1 MNAPVSPIRVLVA
14 DDDAILREIAGA
26 MLRDAGFTVQTVA
39 SGDAAVAACALRLP
53 NIALLDVEMP
63 DGNGYQ
69 ACTNI
74 RALPGGADLPI
85 VMVTGCDDTAS
96 IDRAYEAGATDF
108 VVKPINW
115 ALLVHRIRYVLRGAR
130 TIVDLRFS
138 EQKNAA
144 LLKAIPDGIFLV
156 NGRSVI
162 EHCYSPA
169 AGLID
174 VPKTGFES
182 MRFLDLIPAAARARA
197 MDCLDAALRGD
208 AAVFEFSLDAES
220 RSNRHFE
227 CRYLPNS
234 SGQVLAIVRDVSA
247 RKEAQARIHR
257 LAYFDGLTGLPNRE
271 WIHDYL
277 AQSLTEARQLN
288 RGLALLYV
296 DLDQFKR
303 INDTLGHET
312 GDALLRQVAERLQTG
327 LDLDGD
333 GDGDGEG
340 DGDEEAVP
348 LNLRTPEAGAAQRA
362 RGRLARMGGDEFI
375 VVLTGRTDAAQ
386 AQWAARQI
394 LSILA
399 APFQQESYE
408 LVVTPSIGI
417 AMYPEHGTD
426 AQSLLKNA
434 DGAMYEAKASGRNQL
449 RVYDSTMNVRALK
462 RLSLEME
469 LRRAVENSSLEVYY
483 QPKYRTRDLQFLGG
497 EALLRWFHPERGQIS
512 TADFIAVAEETGLI
526 GDIGRWALQRVC
538 RDLCQWRSEGLEL
551 PRVAVNVSGRD
562 FMYPEALLRLSDTV
576 TQAQLSPSLFE
587 LELTE
592 GVLMQDAEAGRRS
605 LLALK
610 EFGFALAID
619 DFGTGYCSLNYLK
632 RFPLDT
638 LKIDRSF
645 VSDISD
651 DPDDASIVRAIIAL
665 GHSLDLKIVAEGVTT
680 QAQLQFL
687 QAESC
692 DAVQGFLM
700 SPAVPASSF
709 RELLKRPLVSLD
721 APQSQPRRLFSW
733 PSARN

>member
-1 MNAPVSPIRVLVA
+1 MSAPKPPIRVLLA

-26 MLRDAGFTVQTVA
+26 TLREAGFSVQTVS

-53 NIALLDVEMP
+53 DIALLDVEMAG
-63 DGNGYQ
+63 GNGYQ

-74 RALPGGADLPI
+74 RSLPGAADLPI
-85 VMVTGCDDTAS
+85 VMVTGCDDTRS
-96 IDRAYEAGATDF
+96 IDQAYEVGATDF

-138 EQKNAA
+138 EQKNTA

-156 NGRSVI
+156 NGEGLI
-162 EHCYSPA
+162 AHCFSPA
-169 AGLID
+169 AGLAGAPD
-174 VPKTGFES
+174 SGHDAV
-182 MRFLDLIPAAARARA
+182 RLLDLIPATARVRA
-197 MDCLDAALRGD
+197 QECLEATLRGE
-208 AAVFEFSLDAES
+208 AAAFEFSVES
-220 RSNRHFE
+220 EDRSNRHFE
-227 CRYLPNS
+227 CRYLPNA
-234 SGQVLAIVRDVSA
+234 GGHVLAIVRDVTP

-257 LAYFDGLTGLPNRE
+257 LAYFDALTGLPNRE

-288 RGLALLYV
+288 RSLALLYV

-327 LDLDGD
+327 LDLDGE
-333 GDGDGEG
+333 GGEP
-340 DGDEEAVP
+340 AVP
-348 LNLRTPEAGAAQRA
+348 LCLSAPNAGAAERVQ
-362 RGRLARMGGDEFI
+362 GRLARVGGDEFI
-375 VVLTGRTDAAQ
+375 AVLTGRTDVEQ
-386 AQWAARQI
+386 AQRAARRI

-417 AMYPEHGTD
+417 AMYPEHGGD

-449 RVYDSTMNVRALK
+449 RLYDSAMNVRALK

-483 QPKYRTRDLQFLGG
+483 QPKYQTRGLKLIGG
-497 EALLRWFHPERGQIS
+497 EALLRWFHPERGQIP

-526 GDIGRWALQRVC
+526 GDIGRFALQRVC

-551 PRVAVNVSGRD
+551 PRIAVNVSGRD
-562 FMYPEALLRLSDTV
+562 FMHPESLMRLGDTV
-576 TQAQLSPSLFE
+576 THAHLSPSLFE

-605 LLALK
+605 LSALK
-610 EFGFALAID
+610 EFGFTLAID

-645 VSDISD
+645 VSDITF
-651 DPDDASIVRAIIAL
+651 DPDDAAIVRAIIAL
-665 GHSLDLKIVAEGVTT
+665 GHNLDLKMVAEGVTT

-687 QAESC
+687 QDESC
-692 DAVQGFLM
+692 DAFQGFLM
-700 SPAVPASSF
+700 SPAVPANAF
-709 RELLKRPLVSLD
+709 RDLLLRAGSGIE
-721 APQSQPRRLFSW
+721 AGEWESRRF
-733 PSARN
+733 AV

>member
-1 MNAPVSPIRVLVA
+1 VSAQASPIRVLVA
-14 DDDAILREIAGA
+14 DDDATLREIACA
-26 MLRDAGFTVQTVA
+26 MLRDAGFAVQTVA
-39 SGDAAVAACALRLP
+39 SGDAALAACALRLP
-53 NIALLDVEMP
+53 DIALLDVEMP

-74 RALPGGADLPI
+74 RSLPGGADLPI
-85 VMVTGCDDTAS
+85 VMVTGRDDTAS
-96 IDRAYEAGATDF
+96 IDQAYEAGATDF

-115 ALLVHRIRYVLRGAR
+115 SLLVHRIRYVLRGAR

-156 NGRSVI
+156 SGQGVI
-162 EHCYSPA
+162 AHCFSPA

-174 VPKTGFES
+174 PPKSGFES
-182 MRFLDLIPAAARARA
+182 MRFLDLIPASAHARA
-197 MDCLDAALRGD
+197 MDCLDATLRGE
-208 AAVFEFSLDAES
+208 AAAFEFSLDAES
-220 RSNRHFE
+220 RSHRHFE

-234 SGQVLAIVRDVSA
+234 SGQVLAIVRDVTA
-247 RKEAQARIHR
+247 REEAQARIHR
-257 LAYFDGLTGLPNRE
+257 LAYFDALTDLPNRE

-277 AQSLTEARQLN
+277 AQSLREARQLN
-288 RGLALLYV
+288 RPLALLYV

-312 GDALLRQVAERLQTG
+312 GDALLRQVAERLRAG
-327 LDLDGD
+327 LNLDA
-333 GDGDGEG
+333 
-340 DGDEEAVP
+340 DGDEPAVP
-348 LNLRTPEAGAAQRA
+348 LNLGAPGSGAPERA
-362 RGRLARMGGDEFI
+362 RGQLARVGGDEFI
-375 VVLTGRTDAAQ
+375 VVLTGRADVVQ
-386 AQWAARQI
+386 AQLVARRI

-417 AMYPEHGTD
+417 AMYPEHGSD

-449 RVYDSTMNVRALK
+449 RVYDSSMNVRALK

-483 QPKYRTRDLQFLGG
+483 QPKYRTSDLKMLGG
-497 EALLRWFHPERGQIS
+497 EALLRWFHPERGQIP

-538 RDLCQWRSEGLEL
+538 RDLCQWRSDGLQL

-562 FMYPEALLRLSDTV
+562 FMYPEALLRLGDTV

-610 EFGFALAID
+610 EFGFTLAID

-645 VSDISD
+645 VADINH
-651 DPDDASIVRAIIAL
+651 DPDDAAIVRAIIAL

-680 QAQLQFL
+680 EAQLKFL

-692 DAVQGFLM
+692 DAIQGFLM
-700 SPAVPASSF
+700 SPAVPASAF
-709 RELLKRPLVSLD
+709 RDLLQRPGALIDAGELES
-721 APQSQPRRLFSW
+721 RRL
-733 PSARN
+733 AI

>member
-1 MNAPVSPIRVLVA
+1 MSAEAAPIRVLVA

-26 MLRDAGFTVQTVA
+26 MLRDAGFAVQTVA
-39 SGDAAVAACALRLP
+39 TGDAAVAACALRLP
-53 NIALLDVEMP
+53 DIALLDVEMP

-74 RALPGGADLPI
+74 RSLPGGADLPI
-85 VMVTGCDDTAS
+85 VMVTGCDDTVS

-156 NGRSVI
+156 NGRGVI
-162 EHCYSPA
+162 GHCFSPA

-174 VPKTGFES
+174 PPKTGFES
-182 MRFLDLIPAAARARA
+182 MRFLDLIPAAARVRA
-197 MDCLDAALRGD
+197 LDCFDAALRGE
-208 AAVFEFSLDAES
+208 AAVFEFPLDAES

-234 SGQVLAIVRDVSA
+234 GGQVLAIVRDVTA

-277 AQSLTEARQLN
+277 AQSLTEAGQLN

-312 GDALLRQVAERLQTG
+312 GDALLQKVAERLQAG

-333 GDGDGEG
+333 GDEPV
-340 DGDEEAVP
+340 VP
-348 LNLRTPEAGAAQRA
+348 PNLGAPAPSVAQRA
-362 RGRLARMGGDEFI
+362 RGRLARVGGDEFI
-375 VVLTGRTDAAQ
+375 VVLTGRTDVEQ
-386 AQWAARQI
+386 AQWAAQRI

-417 AMYPEHGTD
+417 AMYPEHGSD

-449 RVYDSTMNVRALK
+449 RVYDRSMNVRALK

-483 QPKYRTRDLQFLGG
+483 QPKYQTQGLKLIGG
-497 EALLRWFHPERGQIS
+497 EALLRWFHPERGQIP

-526 GDIGRWALQRVC
+526 GDIGRWALKRVC

-551 PRVAVNVSGRD
+551 PHVAVNVSGRD

-645 VSDISD
+645 VSDISE

-680 QAQLQFL
+680 QTQLQFL

-692 DAVQGFLM
+692 DAIQGFLM
-700 SPAVPASSF
+700 SPAVPANAF
-709 RELLKRPLVSLD
+709 RELLKRPSVSLK
-721 APQSQPRRLFSW
+721 APQSQSRRRAS
-733 PSARN
+733 

>member
-1 MNAPVSPIRVLVA
+1 MSTLASLVRVLVA

-26 MLRDAGFTVQTVA
+26 MLRDAGFAVQTVA

-53 NIALLDVEMP
+53 DIVLLDVEMP

-74 RALPGGADLPI
+74 RSLPGGADLPI
-85 VMVTGCDDTAS
+85 VMVTGCDDTSS
-96 IDRAYEAGATDF
+96 IDQAYEAGATDF

-115 ALLVHRIRYVLRGAR
+115 PLLVHRVRYVLRGAR
-130 TIVDLRFS
+130 TIVELRFS

-156 NGRSVI
+156 NGEGVI
-162 EHCYSPA
+162 GHCFSPA
-169 AGLID
+169 AGLIEP
-174 VPKTGFES
+174 PKNGVGS
-182 MRFLDLIPAAARARA
+182 VRLLDLIPGAAHGRA
-197 MDCLDAALRGD
+197 MDCLAATLRGE
-208 AAVFEFSLDAES
+208 AEAFEFSLDAGS
-220 RSNRHFE
+220 GPNRHFE

-234 SGQVLAIVRDVSA
+234 RGQVLAIVRNVTA
-247 RKEAQARIHR
+247 RKEAQTRIHR

-288 RGLALLYV
+288 RGLALLYI

-312 GDALLRQVAERLQTG
+312 GDALLRQVAERLQAG
-327 LDLDGD
+327 LDLDG
-333 GDGDGEG
+333 EG
-340 DGDEEAVP
+340 DEPAVP
-348 LNLRTPEAGAAQRA
+348 LNLVAINNDGAARV
-362 RGRLARMGGDEFI
+362 RGRLARVGGDEFI
-375 VVLTGRTDAAQ
+375 VVLTGRTDVAQ
-386 AQWAARQI
+386 AQSTARRI

-417 AMYPEHGTD
+417 AMYPEHGAD

-434 DGAMYEAKASGRNQL
+434 DGAMYQAKASGRNQL

-483 QPKYRTRDLQFLGG
+483 QPKYRARGLEFLGG
-497 EALLRWFHPERGQIS
+497 EALLRWFHPERGQIP

-538 RDLCQWRSEGLEL
+538 RDLCRWRSEGLQL
-551 PRVAVNVSGRD
+551 PCIAVNVSGRD
-562 FMYPEALLRLSDTV
+562 FMYPEALLRLSDMV

-592 GVLMQDAEAGRRS
+592 GVLMRDAEAGRRS

-645 VSDISD
+645 VADISD
-651 DPDDASIVRAIIAL
+651 DPDDAAIVRAIIAL

-692 DAVQGFLM
+692 DAIQGFLM
-700 SPAVPASSF
+700 SPAVPAGAF
-709 RELLKRPLVSLD
+709 RDLLQRPRVPVADRESAL
-721 APQSQPRRLFSW
+721 RRH
-733 PSARN
+733 AV

>member
-1 MNAPVSPIRVLVA
+1 MSTRSAPIRVLVA
-14 DDDAILREIAGA
+14 DDDGILREIAGA
-26 MLRDAGFTVQTVA
+26 MLRDAGFAVQTVA

-53 NIALLDVEMP
+53 DIALLDVEMP
-63 DGNGYQ
+63 DGNGYE
-69 ACTNI
+69 ACANI
-74 RALPGGADLPI
+74 RSLPGGADLPI

-96 IDRAYEAGATDF
+96 IDRAYQAGATDF
-108 VVKPINW
+108 VAKPINW

-156 NGRSVI
+156 NNRGVI
-162 EHCYSPA
+162 AHCFSPA
-169 AGLID
+169 PGLAE
-174 VPKTGFES
+174 PPQGGFES
-182 MRFLDLIPAAARARA
+182 MPFLDLIPAAGRARA
-197 MDCLDAALRGD
+197 QDCFDAALRG
-208 AAVFEFSLDAES
+208 AAEVFEFSLDSEAQA
-220 RSNRHFE
+220 NRHFE

-257 LAYFDGLTGLPNRE
+257 LAYFDALTGLPNRE

-277 AQSLTEARQLN
+277 AQSLVEARQLN

-312 GDALLRQVAERLQTG
+312 GDALLRQVAQRLQAE
-327 LDLDGD
+327 LDLEA
-333 GDGDGEG
+333 DGE
-340 DGDEEAVP
+340 EPAVP
-348 LNLRTPEAGAAQRA
+348 LSLGAPDSSDVRRV
-362 RGRLARMGGDEFI
+362 RGRLARVGGDEFI
-375 VVLTGRTDAAQ
+375 VVLTGRTNVVQ
-386 AQWAARQI
+386 AQWAARRI
-394 LSILA
+394 LSMLA
-399 APFQQESYE
+399 VPFQQGSYE

-417 AMYPEHGTD
+417 AMYPEHGGD

-449 RVYDSTMNVRALK
+449 RIYDSTMNVRALK

-483 QPKYRTRDLQFLGG
+483 QPKYRARDLKLLGG
-497 EALLRWFHPERGQIS
+497 EALLRWFHPERGQIP

-526 GDIGRWALQRVC
+526 GDIDRWALKRVC

-551 PRVAVNVSGRD
+551 PRIAVNVSGRN
-562 FMYPEALLRLSDTV
+562 FLYPEALLRLGDTV
-576 TQAQLSPSLFE
+576 TQAQLPPSLFE

-619 DFGTGYCSLNYLK
+619 DFGTGYSSLNYLK

-645 VSDISD
+645 VADIGE
-651 DPDDASIVRAIIAL
+651 DPDDAAIVRAIIAL
-665 GHSLDLKIVAEGVTT
+665 GHSLDLKLVAEGVTT
-680 QAQLQFL
+680 QAQLRFL

-700 SPAVPASSF
+700 SPAVPASAF
-709 RELLKRPLVSLD
+709 RELFEAPAARSSRGSHSGNPVD
-721 APQSQPRRLFSW
+721 AAAR
-733 PSARN
+733 SAPGRISRG